1 VYALTPFAMLIK
13 RLSTIAV
20 IWSIATASA
29 PAAVLT
35 AQGSIA
41 GIAGGNNDQIDRW
54 RSTDAVKTLDPDG
67 DNVYGTAGYV
77 MFATDT
83 IGNGTAG
90 SVPTVDPLTFDPT
103 TTTGQ
108 ATLSSLPSYITLANN
123 GQNKVASSYG
133 YKQIDDPR
141 QTPGVGV
148 SDIESGAALRDAALG
163 VEVSMMDF
171 TIGANFPT
179 AGLRI
184 GILTNNTDNFDGQLR
199 LMQTIGGDASI
210 TIPLTVLAGQE
221 LGLHFFDITSANV
234 GDVFTLFLQ
243 KTNPQPAGGNTNLNV
258 LYGGVT
264 FDAIPEPASALLLAG
279 GVLGLALR
287 RRRAA

>member
-1 VYALTPFAMLIK
+1 MLYK
-13 RLSTIAV
+13 RLFAAAV

-29 PAAVLT
+29 PAAVLI

-41 GIAGGNNDQIDRW
+41 GVAGGNNDQIDRW
-54 RSTDAVKTLDPDG
+54 RSTDVAKTLDPDG

-77 MFATDT
+77 MFATDA

-90 SVPTVDPLTFDPT
+90 SVPTVDPLTFAPPT
-103 TTTGQ
+103 TAQ
-108 ATLSSLPSYITLANN
+108 ATLSSIPSYITLANN

-141 QTPGVGV
+141 VTPGVGV

-163 VEVSMMDF
+163 LEVSMMDF

-199 LMQTIGGDASI
+199 LTQTVGGDASI

-221 LGLHFFDITSANV
+221 LGLHFFDITAANV

-287 RRRAA
+287 RRRVA